1 MGRQSNITAV
11 AALGVCML
19 ICSLSWMY
27 MRMPQLVIMAETGSN
42 IAGWILSGYII
53 AEVSMVI
60 VAGTLIDRLGPKNAV
75 LIGTALFFGSSIGL
89 CLSDTVEMMIAFRV
103 VQGCGAGFL
112 FTVALGFIPKVYPK
126 SSRLDP
132 HKVMTLTFSLG
143 SLFGTAVGY
152 YFAFDVGDWRY
163 LVPVCA
169 FGVLICGILAY
180 RALPDMPREYVRD
193 VPGLVLTILA
203 IASVMIYTQMVN
215 VAFELVSYESLAF
228 LEFCLIL
235 IFLLVYVER
244 KAKDPIIPH
253 GITRN
258 DFGLM
263 AGMFLAGFCGL
274 GLLQFIT
281 IFMMV
286 SYGMTLYAASKML
299 LCLVMGGVVTSL
311 MGMKMVYHEGI
322 RPLVLTGSIIIA
334 MAFMGAFF
342 LMPRGIVGVGF
353 SLFVMGLGFGL
364 IITEMLVS
372 IQAVTP
378 RRNQGAVTGML
389 MSCRFIGIILGMAV
403 YKGIVVSALEGY
415 VQDIEGEVVE
425 DMEFWLLE
433 HLSSYAYDLIGIFES
448 TVRECCIAASIMV
461 LSVLV
466 ICYFTVG
473 KKDLDAP
480 EFVLDGDE

>member
-11 AALGVCML
+11 ASLGICML

-27 MRMPQLVIMAETGSN
+27 MRMPQFVIMAETGSD

-75 LIGTALFFGSSIGL
+75 LLGTSLFFGSSMGL
-89 CLSDTVEMMIAFRV
+89 CLSDTVGMMIAFRV

-126 SSRLDP
+126 TRRLDP
-132 HKVMTLTFSLG
+132 HKVMTLAFSLG

-152 YFAFDVGDWRY
+152 FFAFDVGDWRY

-169 FGVLICGILAY
+169 FAVLICGTMAY
-180 RALPDMPREYVRD
+180 RALPEMPREYVRD

-203 IASVMIYTQMVN
+203 IASVMVYTQMVN
-215 VAFELVSYESLAF
+215 DSFELVSYESLAF

-244 KAKDPIIPH
+244 KAEDPIIPR
-253 GITRN
+253 GITKT

-281 IFMMV
+281 LFMMV
-286 SYGMTLYAASKML
+286 SYGVSLYAASKML

-311 MGMKMVYHEGI
+311 LGMKLVYREGI
-322 RPLVLTGSIIIA
+322 RPLVLTGSVVIA
-334 MAFMGAFF
+334 IAFMAAFF
-342 LMPRGIVGVGF
+342 LMPRGIAGVGF

-372 IQAVTP
+372 LQAVTP
-378 RRNQGAVTGML
+378 RRNQGSVTGML

-403 YKGIVVSALEGY
+403 YKGIVSSALDGY
-415 VQDIEGEVVE
+415 VENIGGEAVDNVE
-425 DMEFWLLE
+425 QWLLE
-433 HLSSYAYDLIGIFES
+433 HMSSYVYDLMAIFEF
-448 TVRECCIAASIMV
+448 TVRECCVAASIAV
-461 LSVLV
+461 LSVLA
-466 ICYFTVG
+466 ICYFMVG
-473 KKDLDAP
+473 REDLDAP
-480 EFVLDGDE
+480 EFVEDGED

>member
-1 MGRQSNITAV
+1 
-11 AALGVCML
+11 
-19 ICSLSWMY
+19 
-27 MRMPQLVIMAETGSN
+27 
-42 IAGWILSGYII
+42 
-53 AEVSMVI
+53 
-60 VAGTLIDRLGPKNAV
+60 
-75 LIGTALFFGSSIGL
+75 
-89 CLSDTVEMMIAFRV
+89 
-103 VQGCGAGFL
+103 
-112 FTVALGFIPKVYPK
+112 
-126 SSRLDP
+126 
-132 HKVMTLTFSLG
+132 
-143 SLFGTAVGY
+143 
-152 YFAFDVGDWRY
+152 
-163 LVPVCA
+163 
-169 FGVLICGILAY
+169 
-180 RALPDMPREYVRD
+180 
-193 VPGLVLTILA
+193 
-203 IASVMIYTQMVN
+203 
-215 VAFELVSYESLAF
+215 
-228 LEFCLIL
+228 
-235 IFLLVYVER
+235 
-244 KAKDPIIPH
+244 
-253 GITRN
+253 
-258 DFGLM
+258 M

-334 MAFMGAFF
+334 IAFMGAFF

-403 YKGIVVSALEGY
+403 YKGIMVSALEGY

-433 HLSSYAYDLIGIFES
+433 HMSSYAYDLIGIFES